1 MQRTLSVALDRRS
14 PGVTQ
19 TKASGVPGAT
29 QRVGALSLVPKL
41 LREHGVDPVAVL
53 AHAGLPANALDDIDA
68 RLPYRAVGRMLAEAA
83 GASNL
88 PHFGLLAGA
97 LWTIRHMGPMALP
110 LRHCAT
116 LGDALRT
123 LTVYQRLNSEGGT
136 AFLVELGDSMVVG
149 YAIYESNVEGV
160 PQIYDVVMALAYRL
174 ITELLGT
181 PWRPREVTFARSQPA
196 DPEPYRE
203 LFRAPLRF
211 DRPHT
216 ALHLPGGLL
225 DQPIPGADPNTH
237 KLLLAQLEAA
247 TAPHLILGLRRALR
261 LLLLHGNSSG
271 DDVAHALDLHRRTL
285 NRRLKAQGTTF
296 QAILD
301 DVRRE
306 VAMQLLRDTGVALDD
321 VALATGYADPSTFVR
336 AFRRWS
342 GTTPAKWREDARRAR
357 S

>member
-1 MQRTLSVALDRRS
+1 MGFASNAL
-14 PGVTQ
+14 PGNG
-19 TKASGVPGAT
+19 SGAPQDILPPHTPAT
-29 QRVGALSLVPKL
+29 QRVGALARIPRL
-41 LREHGVDPVAVL
+41 LRENGADPAAVL
-53 AHAGLPANALDDIDA
+53 AHAGLAADVLDDVEA
-68 RLPYRAVGRMLAEAA
+68 RIPYRAIGRMLAEAA
-83 GASNL
+83 RATGL
-88 PHFGLLAGA
+88 PHFGLLVGA
-97 LWTIRHMGPMALP
+97 EWTPESLGPTGQVM
-110 LRHCAT
+110 RHCET
-116 LGDALRT
+116 VGDAVRMLSI
-123 LTVYQRLNSEGGT
+123 YQRLNSDGGT
-136 AFLVELGDSMVVG
+136 AFVIERADGAVMG
-149 YAIYESNVEGV
+149 YAIYESGVEGV